1 MATTLPSDF
10 SEFLKLLNKNEVR
23 YLLVGGYAVGHH
35 GHVRGTADMDI
46 WVDRD
51 GDNAVRVVAALAE
64 FGFRGPN
71 VSAKDFEE
79 PGKVIRLGVPPVRI
93 ELLTSISG
101 VAFDECYRS
110 RVVAEWDDLRVDV
123 ISREM
128 LQRNKRA
135 RGRAKNLDDLQN
147 LDEYEPGSP

>member
-10 SEFLKLLNKNEVR
+10 SEFLKLLNKNSVR
-23 YLLVGGYAVGHH
+23 YLLVGGHAVAYH

-46 WVDRD
+46 WVDRG
-51 GDNAVRVVAALAE
+51 GDNSVRIVAALAE

-71 VSAKDFEE
+71 VSARQFEE
-79 PGKVIRLGVPPVRI
+79 PDRIIRLGVPPVRI

-101 VAFDECYRS
+101 VAFEECYSS
-110 RVVAEWDDLRVDV
+110 RDVAQWDDVTVDV

-135 RGRAKNLDDLQN
+135 SGRPRDLDDIEN
-147 LDEYEPGSP
+147 LAKSKPKS